1 MTTRSKQGNGDIG
14 RISATE
20 DISEQSGNLLMIVQS
35 TESTNQDLMYIIRR
49 ENQMT
54 CQVMQTLIEE
64 ANRAEYVTKALL

>member
-64 ANRAEYVTKALL
+64 ANRVEYVTKALL

>member
-35 TESTNQDLMYIIRR
+35 IESTNQDLMYIIRG

-54 CQVMQTLIEE
+54 GQVMQTLIEE
-64 ANRAEYVTKALL
+64 ANRAEHVTKALL

>member
-35 TESTNQDLMYIIRR
+35 IESTNQDLMYIIRG

-54 CQVMQTLIEE
+54 GQVMQTLIEE